1 MGLLAS
7 IGALAEGQPKADDDK
22 AQRLIASP
30 TGTRSVECED

>member
-22 AQRLIASP
+22 AQAYCVT